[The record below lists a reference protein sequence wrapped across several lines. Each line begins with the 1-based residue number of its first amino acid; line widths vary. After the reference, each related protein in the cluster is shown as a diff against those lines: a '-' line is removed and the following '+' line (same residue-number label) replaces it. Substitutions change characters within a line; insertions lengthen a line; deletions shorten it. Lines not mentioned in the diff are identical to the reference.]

1 MALEPV
7 YRVATLVPPE
17 GLEGVIEGVTSV
29 ANLAV
34 GHYDR
39 VLWWSTPGIEQY
51 LPLPG
56 AAPRSA
62 DIGELRRDP
71 TVRLEFSIPRD
82 EAMLN
87 LVVDEGIRP
96 AHPFEEPV
104 IVVMEAFADI
114 ASSD

>member
-1 MALEPV
+1 MALEHV
-7 YRVATLVPPE
+7 YRVMTLVPPD
-17 GLEGVIEGVTSV
+17 GMEGVIEGVISV

-39 VLWWSTPGIEQY
+39 VLWWSSPGTEQY
-51 LPLPG
+51 LPLSG
-56 AAPRSA
+56 ANPRTA

-96 AHPFEEPV
+96 AHPYEEPV
-104 IVVMEAFADI
+104 IVVTEAFADI
-114 ASSD
+114 ASGD